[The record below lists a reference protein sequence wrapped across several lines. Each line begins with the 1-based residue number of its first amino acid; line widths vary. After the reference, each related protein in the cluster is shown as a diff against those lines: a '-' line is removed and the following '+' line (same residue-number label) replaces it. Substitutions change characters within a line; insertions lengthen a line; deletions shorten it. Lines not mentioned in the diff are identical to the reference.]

1 MINAWGE
8 IGKTLNNLYSGSF
21 APAIDMS
28 HLNLPKDF
36 GERVGKGGG
45 LRSIIGS
52 NNPLAR
58 FDDGTG
64 EGLNRTEAEIEAAK
78 RTPTEIGTMAYR
90 RTYFDADTLTV
101 PDDPSQTFADA
112 TLDRYELE
120 VGLTDQFERDL
131 IQQTKSQALVDTAQ
145 DDIAVQQD
153 IAQGI
158 VDRQRSRYGM
168 STTEAFRR
176 EEEMAKQ
183 RGGAA
188 IAVDALNNARITQK
202 DLNTSLLNTLS
213 DISNQ
218 IQKTTQGMGSTAA
231 GQYTAMEN
239 AYRRDRAQHKANK
252 YGIIGSFIGAL

>member
-1 MINAWGE
+1 MIDAWGE
-8 IGKTLNNLYSGSF
+8 IGQTLNNLYSGSF
-21 APAIDMS
+21 TPIVDFS
-28 HLNLPKDF
+28 GVNLPAAQPQQ
-36 GERVGKGGG
+36 GGG
-45 LRSIIGS
+45 GS
-52 NNPLAR
+52 TNPLAR
-58 FDDGTG
+58 VVDGTG
-64 EGLNRTEAEIEAAK
+64 EGLTRTQEEIKTAK
-78 RTPTEIGTMAYR
+78 ETPTQIGTLDYQ
-90 RTYFDADTLTV
+90 RTYFDADSLAV
-101 PDDPSQTFADA
+101 PDDPAQTFADS

-131 IQQTKSQALVDTAQ
+131 IQQAKSQALVDTAQ

-168 STTEAFRR
+168 STTEAFKR
-176 EEEMAKQ
+176 EEERATQ

-188 IAVDALNNARITQK
+188 IAVDALNNARLAQYDI
-202 DLNTSLLNTLS
+202 NTNLLNTLS

-218 IQKTTQGMGSTAA
+218 IQKTTQGMGASAV

-239 AYRRDRAQHKANK
+239 AYKRDKAQHKANK

>member
-8 IGKTLNNLYSGSF
+8 IGKITGSLYSGSF
-21 APAIDMS
+21 APVIDIS
-28 HLNLPKDF
+28 NINLPKDF
-36 GERVGKGGG
+36 GERIARGGG
-45 LRSIIGS
+45 LKGILGGV
-52 NNPLAR
+52 NPLAR

-78 RTPTEIGTMAYR
+78 RTPTKIGTMDYR
-90 RTYFDADTLTV
+90 RTYFDADSLAI

-112 TLDRYELE
+112 TLNRYELE

-158 VDRQRSRYGM
+158 VDRQRSRYGI

-176 EEEMAKQ
+176 EEQMAKQ

-202 DLNTSLLNTLS
+202 DLNTSLLNALS

-239 AYRRDRAQHKANK
+239 AYKRDRAQHKANK